1 MAACHGWQSL
11 SIWHRPP
18 KFSDLMS
25 IVRNFAFSAV
35 LTAANFVFPFIVY
48 PYVSRVLGV
57 DNIGACNFVDSI
69 INYAS
74 LISMMGVTIVG
85 TRNIAKARGNKAR
98 LDSTFSALVFINL
111 IFTIIATIALVVATY
126 TVEALVPY
134 RSMLLIGIIKLWGTF
149 FLIEWLYKGLEDF
162 KYITIRSIIVKAL
175 FAVSVFVFVRQSE
188 SYVLYFLLMC
198 LMEVGNAVFNCVRAR
213 KFVHFR
219 FDMHSVVELIGPFL
233 ILGVYLALNSMYTT
247 FNVIYLGYVHGDT
260 EVGYYTTAHKIFKI
274 LLAIYTAYSTVVL
287 PHASSL
293 IEQGRHEE
301 FKGLIHKSVDGLMLF
316 SVPVVVFTM
325 IFASGIVEVISGPG
339 YEGAVVPMMIVMP
352 LVFIIGYEQILVVQI
367 LTPLV
372 TDSVI
377 LFNSCI
383 GATVGIVGNILL
395 VGRFAAVGSA
405 IVWLMA
411 ELAVLIVAQIFV
423 CHFTKIN
430 FPWGS
435 MIKNTSAYLPY
446 IALAVCLCIFSP
458 LSAAW
463 NMWIGLGALIP
474 YFFILQQFVLKNPIF
489 GYSLGIVKSTFSK
502 FANR

>member
-1 MAACHGWQSL
+1 
-11 SIWHRPP
+11 
-18 KFSDLMS
+18 MS

-57 DNIGACNFVDSI
+57 DNIGACNYVDSI
-69 INYAS
+69 VNYAS
-74 LISMMGVTIVG
+74 LISMMGVVIVG
-85 TRNIAKARGNKAR
+85 TRNIAKARGDKRR
-98 LDSTFSALVFINL
+98 LDATFTALLFINL
-111 IFTIIATIALVVATY
+111 IFTLIATVALVVATY
-126 TVEALVPY
+126 TVEALAPY
-134 RSMLLIGIIKLWGTF
+134 RKMLLIGIIKLWGTF

-162 KYITIRSIIVKAL
+162 KYITIRSIIVKAA
-175 FAVSVFVFVRQSE
+175 FAVSVFVFVKQPGD
-188 SYVLYFLLMC
+188 YVIYFLLMC

-213 KFVHFR
+213 RLVKFE

-233 ILGVYLALNSMYTT
+233 ILGVYIALNSMYTT

-316 SVPVVVFTM
+316 SLPVVVFAV
-325 IFASGIVEVISGPG
+325 IYSAGIVEVISGPG
-339 YEGAVVPMMIVMP
+339 YEGAIVPMMIVMP
-352 LVFIIGYEQILVVQI
+352 LVFVIGYEQILVVQI

-383 GATVGIVGNILL
+383 GASVGIVGNILL
-395 VGRFAAVGSA
+395 VGRYAAVGSA
-405 IVWLMA
+405 LVWLLA
-411 ELAVLIVAQIFV
+411 EVAVLIVAQIFV
-423 CHFTKIN
+423 YHFTKIG
-430 FPWGS
+430 FPWGR
-435 MIKNTSAYLPY
+435 MVKNILAYLPY
-446 IALAVCLCIFSP
+446 CALAVGISLLSP
-458 LSAAW
+458 LSASW
-463 NMWIGLGALIP
+463 NMWIGLAILMP
-474 YFFILQQFVLKNPIF
+474 YFFAVQHLVLKNPIY

-502 FANR
+502 LRIK

>member
-1 MAACHGWQSL
+1 
-11 SIWHRPP
+11 
-18 KFSDLMS
+18 MS

-57 DNIGACNFVDSI
+57 DKIGACNFVDSI
-69 INYAS
+69 VSYAS
-74 LISMMGVTIVG
+74 LISMMGVVIVG
-85 TRNIAKARGNKAR
+85 TRNIAKARGDKRR
-98 LDSTFSALVFINL
+98 LDSTFTALVFINL
-111 IFTIIATIALVVATY
+111 IFTMIATVALVVATY
-126 TVEALVPY
+126 TVDALASY
-134 RSMLLIGIIKLWGTF
+134 RKMLLIGIIKLWGTF

-175 FAVSVFVFVRQSE
+175 FAVSVFVLIKQSE
-188 SYVLYFLLMC
+188 DYVLYFLLMC
-198 LMEVGNAVFNCVRAR
+198 LMEVGNAVFNCVRAHKLV
-213 KFVHFR
+213 KFE

-233 ILGVYLALNSMYTT
+233 ILGVYIALNSMYTT
-247 FNVIYLGYVHGDT
+247 FNVIYLGYVYGDT

-301 FKGLIHKSVDGLMLF
+301 FKGLIRKSVDGLMLF
-316 SVPVVVFTM
+316 SLPVVAFSI
-325 IFASGIVEVISGPG
+325 IFSAGIVNVISGSG
-339 YEGAVVPMMIVMP
+339 YEGAIVPMMIVMP

-372 TDSVI
+372 SDSVI

-383 GATVGIVGNILL
+383 GASVGILGNILL

-405 IVWLMA
+405 IVWLA
-411 ELAVLIVAQIFV
+411 SELAVLIVAQIFV
-423 CHFTKIN
+423 HHFTKIG
-430 FPWGS
+430 FPWS
-435 MIKNTSAYLPY
+435 SLAKNVLAYLPY
-446 IALAVCLCIFSP
+446 IALAVGFGIISP
-458 LSAAW
+458 LGVDW
-463 NMWIGLGALIP
+463 NMWIGLVVLVP
-474 YFFILQQFVLKNPIF
+474 YFFVVQHFVLKNPIY

-502 FANR
+502 FAKR